1 MVSNEVNHE
10 EEGVA
15 YEQKTLQ
22 SIKSDIAYPFDDG

>member
-10 EEGVA
+10 EEGVNH
-15 YEQKTLQ
+15 ETKTLQ